1 MSAINKVLIYGATGD
16 QGELQLAPLLRGKF
30 QVRAA
35 VRDPAAADAR
45 FTGIE
50 RVHADYENPVSLDA
64 ASQGMDAVL
73 LNMPFIFD
81 KALALRY
88 GQAVV
93 DAAKRAGVKLIVF
106 NTSAY
111 VADRDI
117 GLSAHDGRVAVEAA
131 IRAGG
136 IAYVILRPVVFMD
149 NTLRVWEKP
158 SIIEQGIFAYP
169 AGPAL
174 KISWIA
180 LTDVAEYMVKALS
193 APKAWNR
200 SYVIGGPEVLTGDQ
214 VAERLTRGIGKPI
227 KFHSITP
234 DEFART
240 MSKLITGSEL
250 VEPDSMWDR
259 MGQFYRWYNAQP
271 VSPLAVDMTQV
282 LELLPIKPTPFAE
295 WAARQDWSS

>member
-1 MSAINKVLIYGATGD
+1 MTSIRSVLIYGATGD
-16 QGELQLAPLLRGKF
+16 QGELQLAPLLREGYL
-30 QVRAA
+30 VRAA
-35 VRDPAAADAR
+35 VRHPLAADPR
-45 FTGIE
+45 FAGIE
-50 RVHADYENPVSLDA
+50 RVQADYEDIPSLDR
-64 ASQGMDAVL
+64 ASAGMDSVL

-81 KALALRY
+81 KALAATY
-88 GQAVV
+88 GQRVV
-93 DAAKRAGVKLIVF
+93 DAARRAGVRLIVF

-111 VADRDI
+111 VAGHDI
-117 GLSAHDGRVAVEAA
+117 GLSAHDGRVSIEAA
-131 IRAGG
+131 IRASG
-136 IAYVILRPVVFMD
+136 ITHVILRPVVFMD

-180 LTDVAEYMVKALS
+180 LSDVAQFMVKALS
-193 APKAWNR
+193 SPKAWNR

-214 VAERLTRGIGKPI
+214 VAERLAQGVGRPI
-227 KFHSITP
+227 RFQSITP

-240 MSKLITGSEL
+240 MSKLITGSEH

-271 VSPLAVDMTQV
+271 VSPLAVDMRPV
-282 LELLPIKPTPFAE
+282 LELLPIQPTTFAD
-295 WAARQDWSS
+295 WARRQNWSA